1 MIDMII
7 DLIKRA
13 VEKDEKSRKFAVNL
27 ADSYQRRISRFQD
40 QLVLLGIALNFA
52 AAGCAL
58 FGPKDNSCGVK
69 SLFIGSFLVF
79 FVNMLLAKL
88 YSNEHRTTTLLF
100 ARYPELELIMAGD
113 KSWSNYKVLA
123 RVYRYA
129 QACWLLYAAY
139 SGYWFIRLRIGQ

>member
-13 VEKDEKSRKFAVNL
+13 VEKDEKSRKFAVTL

-79 FVNMLLAKL
+79 FC
-88 YSNEHRTTTLLF
+88 EHAPGQALF
-100 ARYPELELIMAGD
+100 QRAPD
-113 KSWSNYKVLA
+113 HH
-123 RVYRYA
+123 
-129 QACWLLYAAY
+129 AAV
-139 SGYWFIRLRIGQ
+139 RQVP